1 MQNIFKYL
9 FKRYRIEVPCSRR
22 GFIAQSV
29 EHRCCCLFVVVVVC
43 LFVCLLFVVVVCLL
57 LGGRGVREQMNNFF

>member
-43 LFVCLLFVVVVCLL
+43 LFVVVVVVCLFAF
-57 LGGRGVREQMNNFF
+57 GGEGSQRTNE